1 MIGTVD
7 YIKEN
12 YDYAIAPY
20 SITLSSYVEH
30 ALDPNTLMKTA
41 IIFSR
46 CSSSGALEDRQ
57 DTTRQVEDLQR
68 YATTN
73 GLTIIKT
80 YEEHIS
86 GGKSNK
92 ERPILQ
98 EALSFC
104 QENHIDIIL
113 VSELSRLGRKCDE
126 ILETIKFLKDHH
138 INCFF
143 QKEQLSIF
151 DSEGKE
157 NPYLTI
163 MTAVLGTAA
172 ELERQSIYYRL
183 KSGRDKYIRDGGK
196 IGKPKGT
203 GVKTKDKLAIEYK
216 SVIRCLRSGESV
228 RHTALITGVSQSTVQ
243 RVKKTFSL

>member
-1 MIGTVD
+1 
-7 YIKEN
+7 
-12 YDYAIAPY
+12 
-20 SITLSSYVEH
+20 
-30 ALDPNTLMKTA
+30 MKTA

-46 CSSSGALEDRQ
+46 CSSSGALEARQ

-73 GLTIIKT
+73 HLTIIKIFQ
-80 YEEHIS
+80 EHIS
-86 GGKSNK
+86 GGKANK
-92 ERPILQ
+92 DRPILQ

-113 VSELSRLGRKCDE
+113 VSELSRLGRRCDE
-126 ILETIKFLKDHH
+126 ILETIKYLKDNH
-138 INCFF
+138 INCYF

-172 ELERQSIYYRL
+172 ELERQSIYWRL
-183 KSGRDKYIRDGGK
+183 KSGRDRYIRNHGK
-196 IGKPKGT
+196 IGKPKGS
-203 GVKTKDKLAIEYK
+203 GVKTKDMLSTEYR
-216 SVIRCLRSGESV
+216 SVIRNLKAGQSV
-228 RHTALITGVSQSTVQ
+228 RNTAKITGVSQSTVQ
-243 RVKKTFSL
+243 RIKKTFGI

>member
-1 MIGTVD
+1 
-7 YIKEN
+7 
-12 YDYAIAPY
+12 
-20 SITLSSYVEH
+20 
-30 ALDPNTLMKTA
+30 MKTA

-46 CSSSGALEDRQ
+46 CSSSGALESRQ

-68 YATTN
+68 YASTN
-73 GLTIIKT
+73 GLEVIRVV
-80 YEEHIS
+80 EEHIS

-92 ERPILQ
+92 DRPILQ
-98 EALSFC
+98 EALSYC

-113 VSELSRLGRKCDE
+113 VSELSRLGRRCDE

-138 INCFF
+138 INCYF

-151 DSEGKE
+151 DSEGQE

-172 ELERQSIYYRL
+172 ELERQSIYRRL

-196 IGKPKGT
+196 VGKPKGS
-203 GVKTKDKLAIEYK
+203 GVKDRAQLATEYK
-216 SVIRCLRSGESV
+216 SIIRCLRSGQSV
-228 RHTALITGVSQSTVQ
+228 RHTALITGYSPSTVQ
-243 RVKKTFSL
+243 RIKKAFGL

>member
-1 MIGTVD
+1 
-7 YIKEN
+7 
-12 YDYAIAPY
+12 
-20 SITLSSYVEH
+20 
-30 ALDPNTLMKTA
+30 MKTA

-46 CSSSGALEDRQ
+46 CSSSGALEARQ

-73 GLTIIKT
+73 GLEVIRIV
-80 YEEHIS
+80 EEHQS

-92 ERPILQ
+92 DRPILQ

-104 QENHIDIIL
+104 KDNHIDIIL
-113 VSELSRLGRKCDE
+113 VSELSRLGRRCDE
-126 ILETIKFLKDHH
+126 ILETIKFLKDNH

-151 DSEGKE
+151 DTEGKE

-172 ELERQSIYYRL
+172 ELERQSIYWRL

-196 IGKPKGT
+196 IGKPKGS
-203 GVKTKDKLAIEYK
+203 GVKDKTQLASEYK
-216 SVIRCLRSGESV
+216 SIIRCLRSGESV
-228 RHTALITGVSQSTVQ
+228 RHTALITGYSPSTVQ
-243 RVKKTFSL
+243 RIKRVLSL

>member
-1 MIGTVD
+1 
-7 YIKEN
+7 
-12 YDYAIAPY
+12 
-20 SITLSSYVEH
+20 
-30 ALDPNTLMKTA
+30 MKTA

-46 CSSSGALEDRQ
+46 CSSSGALEARQ

-73 GLTIIKT
+73 HLTIVKIFQ
-80 YEEHIS
+80 EHIS

-92 ERPILQ
+92 DRPILQ
-98 EALSFC
+98 EALSFS

-113 VSELSRLGRKCDE
+113 VSELSRLGRRCDE
-126 ILETIKFLKDHH
+126 ILETIKYLKDNH
-138 INCFF
+138 INCYF

-196 IGKPKGT
+196 IGKPRGS
-203 GVKTKDKLAIEYK
+203 GVKDKAQFPAEHDAI
-216 SVIRCLRSGESV
+216 IRCLRSGGSV
-228 RHTALITGVSQSTVQ
+228 RHTALITGYSQSTVQ
-243 RVKKTFSL
+243 RVKKVFSL

>member
-1 MIGTVD
+1 
-7 YIKEN
+7 
-12 YDYAIAPY
+12 
-20 SITLSSYVEH
+20 
-30 ALDPNTLMKTA
+30 MKTA

-46 CSSSGALEDRQ
+46 CSSSGAPSTEARQ

-92 ERPILQ
+92 DRPILQ

-104 QENHIDIIL
+104 QENSIDIIL
-113 VSELSRLGRKCDE
+113 VSELSRLGRRCDE

-138 INCFF
+138 INCYF

-151 DSEGKE
+151 DTEGQE

-196 IGKPKGT
+196 VGKPKGS
-203 GVKTKDKLAIEYK
+203 GVKDRAQLASEYK
-216 SVIRCLRSGESV
+216 SIIRCLRSGQSV
-228 RHTALITGVSQSTVQ
+228 RHTALITGYSPSTVQ
-243 RVKKTFSL
+243 RVKKVFSL

>member
-1 MIGTVD
+1 
-7 YIKEN
+7 
-12 YDYAIAPY
+12 
-20 SITLSSYVEH
+20 
-30 ALDPNTLMKTA
+30 MKKA

-46 CSSSGALEDRQ
+46 CSSSGALEARQ

-68 YATTN
+68 YASTN
-73 GLTIIKT
+73 HITIVKIFQ
-80 YEEHIS
+80 EHIS

-92 ERPILQ
+92 DRPILQ

-104 QENHIDIIL
+104 LENHIDIIL

-138 INCFF
+138 IDCFF

-157 NPYLTI
+157 NAYLTI
-163 MTAVLGTAA
+163 MTAVLGTAC
-172 ELERQSIYYRL
+172 EIERQSIYWRL
-183 KSGRDKYIRDGGK
+183 KSGREKFIRDGGK
-196 IGKPKGT
+196 IGKPKGS
-203 GVKTKDKLAIEYK
+203 GVKDKDRLAIEYK

-243 RVKKTFSL
+243 RVKKAFSL

>member
-1 MIGTVD
+1 
-7 YIKEN
+7 
-12 YDYAIAPY
+12 
-20 SITLSSYVEH
+20 
-30 ALDPNTLMKTA
+30 MKKA

-46 CSSSGALEDRQ
+46 CSSSGSLESRQ

-68 YATTN
+68 YASTN
-73 GLTIIKT
+73 HITIVKIFQ
-80 YEEHIS
+80 EHIS
-86 GGKSNK
+86 GGKCNK
-92 ERPILQ
+92 DRPVLQ

-104 QENHIDIIL
+104 LENHIDIIL

-157 NPYLTI
+157 NAYLTI
-163 MTAVLGTAA
+163 MTAVLGTAC
-172 ELERQSIYYRL
+172 EIERQSIYWRL
-183 KSGRDKYIRDGGK
+183 KSGREKYVRDGGK
-196 IGKPKGT
+196 IGKPRGS
-203 GVKTKDKLAIEYK
+203 GVKDKDRLAIEYK